1 MSASAYLL
9 LALALAALFVAIAG
23 VSLWK
28 HKKSGMGLVQLL
40 GAKAYAQT
48 DLDPEGDVL
57 IAGELWRARSL
68 DGTKIAAA
76 EQVEVVQVQGHLLLV
91 KR

>member
-9 LALALAALFVAIAG
+9 LALGLAVLFLAI
-23 VSLWK
+23 VSISLWK
-28 HKKSGMGLVQLL
+28 HKKSGMGRVQLL
-40 GAKAYAQT
+40 GARAYAQT
-48 DLDPEGDVL
+48 ELDPEGAVL

-68 DGTKIAAA
+68 DGTLIAAH

>member
-9 LALALAALFVAIAG
+9 LALGLAALFLAIA
-23 VSLWK
+23 VISLWK
-28 HKKSGMGLVQLL
+28 HKKSSMGPVQLL
-40 GAKAYAQT
+40 GARAHAQT
-48 DLDPEGDVL
+48 ELNPEGAVL

-68 DGTKIAAA
+68 DGTSIAAN